1 MSMIKA
7 IAEVMKG
14 ESWETLARF
23 EPLPENAQEF
33 FLALN
38 RMYGIQV
45 PYDSN
50 VEMLLQVANLVVKD
64 ESVTTPVE
72 IVYWQYDN
80 RQSIK
85 CNNIVPKSSA
95 DTNKRVLNQY
105 NIPLVLKDEII
116 ACGELYKLTE
126 IPDGMVITVEID
138 AMLKMLQAGDDIRI
152 IWWIEQIAT

>member
-1 MSMIKA
+1 MIKV

-23 EPLPENAQEF
+23 EPLPEDAQEF

-64 ESVTTPVE
+64 EGVTAPVE

-80 RQSIK
+80 RQSII
-85 CNNIVPKSSA
+85 CNNIVPKSEA
-95 DTNKRVLNQY
+95 NTNKRVLNQY

-126 IPDGMVITVEID
+126 IPDGIIITIEID

-152 IWWIEQIAT
+152 IWWIEQTGT